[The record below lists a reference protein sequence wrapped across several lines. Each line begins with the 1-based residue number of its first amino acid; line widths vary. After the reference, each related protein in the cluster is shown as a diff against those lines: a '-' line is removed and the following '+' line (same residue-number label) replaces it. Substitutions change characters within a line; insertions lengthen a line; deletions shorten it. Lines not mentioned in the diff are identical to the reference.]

1 MTFYSTLTELPEPHD
16 IDSYFRTDVLIANSR
31 LEQARICAA
40 VETVFAAHPTLGAI
54 RRGSWGWAVE
64 PPGVTVA
71 EVIAR
76 QRASFDMR
84 LGRLFA
90 VSLLP
95 GAPQR
100 LVLAASY
107 LCADKTLWRAVID
120 DVITAYDG
128 GVLTRT
134 DWAG

>member
-1 MTFYSTLTELPEPHD
+1 MTTLIELPQPQD

-31 LEQARICAA
+31 LDQARICAA
-40 VETVFAAHPTLGAI
+40 VETVFVAHPALKI
-54 RRGSWGWAVE
+54 RPWGGWGWAVE
-64 PPGVTVA
+64 PPGVAVA

-84 LGRLFA
+84 LGRFFA

-95 GAPQR
+95 GDRQR

-107 LCADKTLWRAVID
+107 LCADKAYWRAIVD
-120 DVITAYDG
+120 EVVTAYGDE
-128 GVLTRT
+128 VLLRE
-134 DWAG
+134 AA